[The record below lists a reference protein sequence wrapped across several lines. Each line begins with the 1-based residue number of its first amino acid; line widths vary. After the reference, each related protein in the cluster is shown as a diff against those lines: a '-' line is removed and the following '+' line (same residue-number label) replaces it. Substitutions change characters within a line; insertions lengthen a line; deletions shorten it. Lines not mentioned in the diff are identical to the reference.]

1 MHALKVLTRSDD
13 RKYFS
18 ANPRLTKTD
27 PTANMTLLPVTV
39 LAFSDWR
46 RISTPGS
53 CNPDLGGSIHL
64 IPPPMVSMS
73 QPFSPHLH
81 LYAVQSGTTF
91 RMTIHIDQ
99 DSIGPEPVHMLTNP
113 NSDMD
118 TVAVRLNIRPGKTI
132 FSMWTGQSW
141 TAALDFTEGVA
152 TLGGRCEMTGKKEVS
167 RDTLMQ
173 EP

>member
-1 MHALKVLTRSDD
+1 MHALKVLTRSAD

-53 CNPDLGGSIHL
+53 CSPDLGGSIHL